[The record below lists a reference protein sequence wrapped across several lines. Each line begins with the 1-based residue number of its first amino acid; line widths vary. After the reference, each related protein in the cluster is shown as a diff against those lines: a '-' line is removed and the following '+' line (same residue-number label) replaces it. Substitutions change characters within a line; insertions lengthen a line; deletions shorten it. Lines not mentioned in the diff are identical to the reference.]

1 MAIGLGIL
9 LMAVGGLAALAGLTA
24 ARRAERLRSYGQ
36 TAWAMVVSAPADE
49 AGDSGDFGET
59 PGRRV
64 LLQYRLPDGAV
75 MERPASRLA
84 PGASVLVWY
93 DPADPGDI
101 LVLGRD
107 GRLNAAFLAVGILFI
122 LLGAAIGGFAH

>member
-9 LMAVGGLAALAGLTA
+9 LMAVGGIAALAGLTA

-36 TAWAMVVSAPADE
+36 TAWAMVISAPAD
-49 AGDSGDFGET
+49 DSDDRGG
-59 PGRRV
+59 GRARRV

-84 PGASVLVWY
+84 PGGTVLVWY

-101 LVLGRD
+101 LVPGRD
-107 GRLNAAFLAVGILFI
+107 GRLNAVFLAVGILFI
-122 LLGAAIGGFAH
+122 LGGAVIGGFGH